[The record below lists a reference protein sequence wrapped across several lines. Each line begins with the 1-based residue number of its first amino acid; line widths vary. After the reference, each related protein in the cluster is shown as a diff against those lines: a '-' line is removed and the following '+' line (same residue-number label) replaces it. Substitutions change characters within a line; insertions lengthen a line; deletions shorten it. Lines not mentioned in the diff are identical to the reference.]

1 MRFKPGTHYAL
12 LFLLTSS
19 LAVAGE
25 PIRIGATMSESGH
38 LSTQGRAAA
47 NGYRLCEQHVNAD
60 GGLLGREIR
69 FEILDDESDSDT
81 AIALYEQLIVDDE
94 VDAIMGPYGSTLTEA
109 VAPVTERHHMVHISP
124 LAATTSIWEQGREYL
139 FMVLPPAEL
148 FLAGL
153 IDLADQ
159 HGLERVAILTE
170 DALFPR
176 AAGSGAESL
185 ARERGMEV
193 VFHEAY
199 STGSD
204 DFTTWLERLDDHN
217 IEVLAMAASSLGDFI
232 TIVEQMKAADIR
244 IEMFGTSGAVSQF
257 AESLGSAADFS
268 YGLSAW
274 EPTLD
279 NPGIE
284 RFVTD
289 YQARFEMAPSFHAAG
304 AYGSCQLFAKA
315 VEHTGSL
322 ESDKLR
328 QALLE
333 LETTTVF
340 GPYAVDERG
349 YQVANQGLTIQWQ
362 HGEKAIVWPSD
373 KAQTQPWHPTPSW
386 SLHASEL
393 PPQQQ
398 VFWTRLERLCGK
410 AFAGRVS
417 DVTPFYSGVAEAE
430 SLIMHVLDCSE
441 DRLHI
446 PLHVDD
452 NRSRNWILTQVD
464 GSLRLKHDHR
474 YPDGREE
481 AISQYGGDAPVPG
494 LASRQ
499 IFPADEHTA
508 EILPER
514 DDNFWFMDFVDEHT
528 LQYGVHWPRKGHSIR
543 LEFDLSVPVQTP
555 PRPWG
560 YEN

>member
-1 MRFKPGTHYAL
+1 MRLKPGTIFIAGML
-12 LFLLTSS
+12 MTWS
-19 LAVAGE
+19 LAMAE
-25 PIRIGATMSESGH
+25 APIRIGATMSESGH
-38 LSTQGRAAA
+38 LSTQGQAAA

-69 FEILDDESDSDT
+69 FEILDDQSDGDA
-81 AIALYEQLIVDDE
+81 AIALYEKLIVDHQ

-109 VAPVTERHHMVHISP
+109 VAPVTEKHQMVHISP

-159 HGLERVAILTE
+159 RGLERVAILTE
-170 DALFPR
+170 DVLFPR

-185 ARERGMEV
+185 ARESGMEV
-193 VFHEAY
+193 IFHEAY
-199 STGSD
+199 ATGSE
-204 DFTTWLERLDDHN
+204 DFSAWLERLDEHD
-217 IEVLAMAASSLGDFI
+217 IDVLAMAASSLDDFI
-232 TIVEQMKAADIR
+232 SVVEQMKAADIR

-257 AESLGSAADFS
+257 AESLGNAADFS

-274 EPTLD
+274 EPELD

-284 RFVTD
+284 RFVDD
-289 YQARFEMAPSFHAAG
+289 YQARFDMAPSFHAAG
-304 AYGSCQLFAKA
+304 AYGACQLFAKA
-315 VEHTGSL
+315 VERIGSL
-322 ESDKLR
+322 ESDDLR

-362 HGEKAIVWPSD
+362 HGEKAIVWPSE
-373 KAQTQPWHPTPSW
+373 KAQAQSWYPTPSW
-386 SLHASEL
+386 SLRTSEL
-393 PPQQQ
+393 PPEQQ
-398 VFWTRLERLCGK
+398 VFWTRLERLCGQ

-417 DVTPFYSGVAEAE
+417 DVTPYYASVAEAE
-430 SLIMHVLDCSE
+430 RLIMHVMDCSE

-474 YPDGREE
+474 YPDGHEE

-494 LASRQ
+494 LPTRQ

-514 DDNFWFMDFVDEHT
+514 SDNFWFIDFIDENT

-543 LEFDLSVPVQTP
+543 LEFDLGSPVQTP

-560 YEN
+560 YED